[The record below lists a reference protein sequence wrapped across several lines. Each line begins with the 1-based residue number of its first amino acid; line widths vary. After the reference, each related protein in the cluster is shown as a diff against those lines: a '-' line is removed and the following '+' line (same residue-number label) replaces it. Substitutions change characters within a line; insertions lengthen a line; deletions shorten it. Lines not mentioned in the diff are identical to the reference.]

1 MAAPTTNLMVLVPS
15 RRRVRA
21 GDVFALRPSGRDYL
35 FGRVIATD
43 AAIGPITNV
52 ILIYVF
58 DYEAAKPSAP
68 EDLTPDRLLIP
79 PVVINRLP
87 WSRGYFQHLEQRP
100 ITERERLPMHIF
112 KSSNGRLYDE
122 YGRRLD
128 SLPTIDRGRPVVGQ
142 YGLHSFRTVD
152 DEVSRALGIPLAP
165 D

>member
-1 MAAPTTNLMVLVPS
+1 MPAPTTNLMVLVPS

-21 GDVFALRPSGRDYL
+21 GDIFALRPSGRGYL

-43 AAIGPITNV
+43 AAVGPIADVN
-52 ILIYVF
+52 LIYIF
-58 DYEAAKPSAP
+58 DYETVKPSP
-68 EDLTPDRLLIP
+68 PKDLTPDRLLIP

-100 ITERERLPMHIF
+100 ITERERLPVHIF
-112 KSSNGRLYDE
+112 KSSHGRLYNE

-128 SLPTIDRGRPVVGQ
+128 TLPTANRGGPVTGQ

-165 D
+165 G